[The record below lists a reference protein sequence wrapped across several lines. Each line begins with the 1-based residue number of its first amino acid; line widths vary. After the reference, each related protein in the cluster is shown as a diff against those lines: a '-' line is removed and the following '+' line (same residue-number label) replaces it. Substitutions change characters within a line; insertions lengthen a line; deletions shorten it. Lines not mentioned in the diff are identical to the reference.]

1 MINNLPNDPVRRR
14 SRRRPRQARGFILF
28 GVLICLVIAGA
39 MVLGWF
45 RDLASQRRQQ
55 RLVEQKAQT
64 KWLAE
69 AGIERAAAKLR
80 SDRRYT
86 GETWHVPA
94 ADLNGHD
101 DAQITLHVGAAVG
114 QPNRRTLEATA
125 DFPSD
130 ELRRTR
136 ITKKIDLSF
145 AKDKESE
152 H

>member
-1 MINNLPNDPVRRR
+1 MMNNVPKDHRRRR
-14 SRRRPRQARGFILF
+14 SRRGRRQARGFILF

-69 AGIERAAAKLR
+69 AGIERAASKLQR
-80 SDRRYT
+80 DRRYT

-94 ADLNGHD
+94 ADMNGHD
-101 DAQITLHVGAAVG
+101 DAQITIRVAAAN
-114 QPNRRTLEATA
+114 QPHRHTLEATA
-125 DFPSD
+125 DFPRD
-130 ELRRTR
+130 EFRRTFR
-136 ITKKIDLSF
+136 
-145 AKDKESE
+145 
-152 H
+152 